1 MAHVPR
7 DRLVLLVA
15 CLAQFMVVLDVS
27 IVNVALPAM
36 REALGFSAVG
46 LQWVVSAYTLA
57 FAGFL
62 LLGGRAADLFGRR
75 RMFLAGLVLFGTASL
90 VGGLADSQGLVLA
103 ARAAQ
108 GLGGAV
114 LSPATLTILTTT
126 FTEGAARSRA
136 LGAWTA
142 IGGVGGA
149 VGGIAGGVLV
159 HFLSWRWIFLV
170 NVPVVVL
177 TAVLARIAVSETR
190 ADDRPRLDVGGAVL
204 VTGGLV
210 AFVHGV
216 VTSETAGWAA
226 PLTWGSFVVAAVL
239 LTGFAV
245 LETRIASP
253 LVPLGIFRIRPVSVA
268 NGTMA
273 LIASAMFAMWYF
285 LSIHMQGVL
294 GFDALTAGLAF
305 LPQSASIVLG
315 SQFSSRML
323 GRLGTRPLLVGGA
336 FLTAA
341 GFAWF
346 ALLTPESTWVGGVLG
361 PGIAVG
367 LGMGVALTPLAGAAT
382 SGVDRT
388 RAGLASG
395 LLNTSRQV
403 GGAIGLA
410 VLSTLAT
417 ARADGLLAVGASPAA
432 AATAGTTRAFAV
444 AAVVVAVAGLVAL
457 LLPRSPRTT
466 EDSPAELVT
475 EPVDGATAR

>member
-1 MAHVPR
+1 MPR

-36 REALGFSAVG
+36 REALGFSATG

-75 RMFLAGLVLFGTASL
+75 RMFLVGLALFGAASL
-90 VGGLADSQGLVLA
+90 VGGLADSPGLVLA

-126 FTEGAARSRA
+126 FAEGAARSRA
-136 LGAWTA
+136 LGAWAA

-149 VGGIAGGVLV
+149 VGGIAGGLLV
-159 HFLSWRWIFLV
+159 HFLTWRWIFLV

-190 ADDRPRLDVGGAVL
+190 ADDRPRLDTGGALL

-216 VTSETAGWAA
+216 VSSESAGWSA

-239 LTGFAV
+239 LSAFV
-245 LETRIASP
+245 LLETRLASP
-253 LVPLGIFRIRPVSVA
+253 LVPLGIFRIRSVSVA

-273 LIASAMFAMWYF
+273 LVSSAMFAMWYF
-285 LSIHMQGVL
+285 VSIHMQGVL

-305 LPQSASIVLG
+305 LPQSVAIVLG

-323 GRLGTRPLLVGGA
+323 ARVGARPLLSTGA

-346 ALLTPESTWVGGVLG
+346 ALLTPTSSWVGGVLG
-361 PGIAVG
+361 PGVAVG

-388 RAGLASG
+388 LAGLASG

-410 VLSTLAT
+410 VLTTLAT
-417 ARADGLLAVGASPAA
+417 ARAAALTADGASAA
-432 AATAGTTRAFAV
+432 AASTAGTTRAFAV
-444 AAVVVAVAGLVAL
+444 AAVVVAVAGCVSL
-457 LLPRSPRTT
+457 LLPRTDRASAGT
-466 EDSPAELVT
+466 PAGAVD
-475 EPVDGATAR
+475 EPIDGAPAR

>member
-1 MAHVPR
+1 MPR

-36 REALGFSAVG
+36 REALGFSATG

-75 RMFLAGLVLFGTASL
+75 RMFLVGLALFGAASL
-90 VGGLADSQGLVLA
+90 VGGLADSPGLVLA

-126 FTEGAARSRA
+126 FAEGAARARA
-136 LGAWTA
+136 LGAWAA

-190 ADDRPRLDVGGAVL
+190 ADDRPRLDTGGALL

-216 VTSETAGWAA
+216 VSSESAGWSSA
-226 PLTWGSFVVAAVL
+226 LTWGSFVVAAVL
-239 LTGFAV
+239 LAGFV
-245 LETRIASP
+245 FLETRIASP
-253 LVPLGIFRIRPVSVA
+253 LVPLGVFRIRSVSVA

-273 LIASAMFAMWYF
+273 LISSAMFAMWYF
-285 LSIHMQGVL
+285 VSIHMQGVL

-305 LPQSASIVLG
+305 LPQSATIVLG

-323 GRLGTRPLLVGGA
+323 SRVGARPLLSGGA

-346 ALLTPESTWVGGVLG
+346 ALLTPTSTWVGGVLG

-388 RAGLASG
+388 QAGLASG

-417 ARADGLLAVGASPAA
+417 ARADALTAGGAIAA
-432 AATAGTTRAFAV
+432 AASTAGTTRAFAV
-444 AAVVVAVAGLVAL
+444 AAVVVAAAGCVSL
-457 LLPRSPRTT
+457 LLPRSPRPTRT
-466 EDSPAELVT
+466 STPDPVG
-475 EPVDGATAR
+475 EPVDGAPAR